1 MFKRRGRVQFEKDER
16 ALGVDDV
23 LDEAIEAGAEDV
35 ETDDE
40 GNLIVW
46 TEPSETIAAA
56 KKLGEKLE
64 LKVQSSDLLW
74 DANEDTLIPL
84 DSAEQAKKLEALV
97 DALQD
102 DAAVQGVFANV
113 SQGSVDDEN
122 WIGLQEKIGI

>member
-1 MFKRRGRVQFEKDER
+1 VQFEKDER

-23 LDEAIEAGAEDV
+23 LDEAIEAGADDV

-40 GNLIVW
+40 GNIVVW

-56 KKLGEKLE
+56 QNLGQNLK

-74 DANEDTLIPL
+74 DANEDTLVPL
-84 DSAEQAKKLEALV
+84 ESKEQLQKLEALI

-102 DAAVQGVFANV
+102 DSAVQGVYANV
-113 SQGSVDDEN
+113 AQGIIDDEA
-122 WIGLQEKIGI
+122 WMGLQEKIGV

>member
-1 MFKRRGRVQFEKDER
+1 VQFEKDER

-23 LDEAIEAGAEDV
+23 LDEAIEAGADDV

-40 GNLIVW
+40 GNIVVW

-56 KKLGEKLE
+56 QNLGQNLK

-74 DANEDTLIPL
+74 GANEDTLIPL
-84 DSAEQAKKLEALV
+84 ESKEQLQKLEALI

-102 DAAVQGVFANV
+102 DSAVQGVYANV
-113 SQGSVDDEN
+113 AQGIIDDEA
-122 WIGLQEKIGI
+122 WMGLQEKIGV